1 MNELIAALKDG
12 PVLYK
17 AFFVMAVGMVGVF
30 FVLVVFYFSIKFL
43 ERAFR
48 SRETEESGQT

>member
-12 PVLYK
+12 PVLNK
-17 AFFVMAVGMVGVF
+17 AFFVMAAGMLGVF
-30 FVLVVFYFSIKFL
+30 IVLVVFYFCIKFL

-48 SRETEESGQT
+48 SKETEEGGPT

>member
-12 PVLYK
+12 PILNK
-17 AFFVMAVGMVGVF
+17 AFFVMAVGMLGVF
-30 FVLVVFYFSIKFL
+30 MVLVVFYFSIKFL

-48 SRETEESGQT
+48 SRDTEEGGQT